1 MTTDVRFTTH
11 PSARPQL
18 LQAPAAP
25 AAPARQPLGYPA
37 GGDYAQG
44 LANSLDAIRRNPPRT
59 KAALGE
65 DLLAEALLRHAQRN
79 SAEGQA
85 ATTAAG
91 GIGGGGYGSG
101 LSPLGGAPQ
110 PPDLPPGSAP
120 IDPLKLHQG
129 SQALA
134 ALLQGLAP
142 QSGLSG

>member
-11 PSARPQL
+11 PSARPL
-18 LQAPAAP
+18 LQVPAAP
-25 AAPARQPLGYPA
+25 AMPARQPLGYGA
-37 GGDYAQG
+37 SDYAQG

-59 KAALGE
+59 TPALGE

-85 ATTAAG
+85 PPSAADG
-91 GIGGGGYGSG
+91 VGGGGYGSG
-101 LSPLGGAPQ
+101 LGPLGGAMQ
-110 PPDLPPGSAP
+110 PDLPPGSAP

-134 ALLQGLAP
+134 ALMQGMTP
-142 QSGLSG
+142 QSGFSG